1 MDYNQLKTDIAEVI
15 RTNGNEE
22 ITGEVLQ
29 YILLQMVSALGKNFQ
44 FAGVGTDQTVVGTP
58 DENMAWILRSGRY
71 QNFGT
76 EFTVAENEFA
86 VVMWNGSFSVAK
98 VAVGRPVDDELTA
111 GGVNPVEGG
120 VIAAEFAQLRAAGYL
135 FAGLANTGSEPPALR
150 PERIFY
156 ICAEG
161 GVYTNFNAI
170 AVPQGIS
177 ILKWNGSAWVLEV
190 LWRVD
195 DSATDDS
202 QNLVK
207 SGGVKA
213 QLDGKVDKETGKG
226 LSDENYTANEKTKLN
241 DLPTAL
247 ELEHLLSLK
256 QDNLTFDNAPTEGS
270 SNPVTSAGI
279 HEAIKDFIT
288 KAVNDLLYYYT
299 KSETY
304 TKTEVDNLIAAIKQ
318 FNILAVPVLPV
329 PSADT
334 MGTLYLVPAEDQS
347 EPTNVKDEYI
357 TLSKTEGGT
366 TTYSWE
372 KVGTTEIDLSNY
384 PTFDDMNAAIA
395 TALADYY
402 TKSEI
407 DSITAALEGRLA
419 VVSIAADKSVILTNT
434 SSQITLTACIG
445 VAATSLTIERG
456 GVTVGSGTGTLLVVS
471 ETVDIPAAGVLT
483 YTLTAVIGGVTRTK
497 TVTVDV
503 KDAVYFG
510 AGQDST
516 DIVTKATARMT
527 PAGRYN
533 ITVADGDYI
542 FILVPMGMTVN
553 GVEMSGINI
562 PMEVPTGVIVD
573 GVQYLCYKS
582 SNQYDAGTYIINV
595 Y

>member
-111 GGVNPVEGG
+111 GGVNPVDGG

-135 FAGLANTGSEPPALR
+135 FAGLANTGSEPPAVR
-150 PERIFY
+150 SEKIFY

>member
-135 FAGLANTGSEPPALR
+135 FAGLANTGSEPPAVR
-150 PERIFY
+150 TEKIFY

-195 DSATDDS
+195 DEATDGS

-226 LSDENYTANEKTKLN
+226 LSDENYTAGETTKLN

-318 FNILAVPVLPV
+318 FNILAVPVLPFLT
-329 PSADT
+329 P
-334 MGTLYLVPAEDQS
+334 
-347 EPTNVKDEYI
+347 
-357 TLSKTEGGT
+357 LSQKGIH
-366 TTYSWE
+366 
-372 KVGTTEIDLSNY
+372 K
-384 PTFDDMNAAIA
+384 IA
-395 TALADYY
+395 L
-402 TKSEI
+402 
-407 DSITAALEGRLA
+407 
-419 VVSIAADKSVILTNT
+419 
-434 SSQITLTACIG
+434 
-445 VAATSLTIERG
+445 
-456 GVTVGSGTGTLLVVS
+456 
-471 ETVDIPAAGVLT
+471 
-483 YTLTAVIGGVTRTK
+483 
-497 TVTVDV
+497 
-503 KDAVYFG
+503 
-510 AGQDST
+510 
-516 DIVTKATARMT
+516 
-527 PAGRYN
+527 
-533 ITVADGDYI
+533 
-542 FILVPMGMTVN
+542 
-553 GVEMSGINI
+553 
-562 PMEVPTGVIVD
+562 
-573 GVQYLCYKS
+573 
-582 SNQYDAGTYIINV
+582 
-595 Y
+595 

>member
-135 FAGLANTGSEPPALR
+135 FAGLANTGSEPPAVR
-150 PERIFY
+150 PEKIFY

-195 DSATDDS
+195 DEATDNS

-213 QLDGKVDKETGKG
+213 QLDGKVDKEVGKG
-226 LSDENYTANEKTKLN
+226 LSDENYTSSEKTKLN

-247 ELEHLLSLK
+247 ELVHLLSLK

-279 HEAIKDFIT
+279 HEAIKNFIT

-318 FNILAVPVLPV
+318 FNILAVPVLPE

-372 KVGTTEIDLSNY
+372 KIGTTEIDLSNY
-384 PTFDDMNAAIA
+384 PTFDEMNAAIA

-402 TKSEI
+402 TKAEI
-407 DSITAALEGRLA
+407 DAALASLAGRLS
-419 VVSIAADKSVILTNT
+419 VVSITADKSVILTNT
-434 SSQITLTACIG
+434 SSQITLTARTG
-445 VAATSLTIERG
+445 VAATSLTVERG

-483 YTLTAVIGGVTRTK
+483 YTLTAVIGGVTRTE
-497 TVTVDV
+497 TVMVDV
-503 KDAVYFG
+503 KDAVYYG

-516 DIVTKATARMT
+516 GIVTKATARMT

-533 ITVADGDYI
+533 ITAADGDYI

-553 GVEMSGINI
+553 GVTMSGLDI

-573 GVQYLCYKS
+573 GIQYLCYKS
-582 SNQYDAGTYIINV
+582 SNVYDAGSYVINV

>member
-98 VAVGRPVDDELTA
+98 VAVGRPVDEELTA

-120 VIAAEFAQLRAAGYL
+120 AIAAEFAQLRAAGYL
-135 FAGLANTGSEPPALR
+135 FAGLANTGSEPPAER
-150 PERIFY
+150 PEKIFY

-195 DSATDDS
+195 DEATDNS
-202 QNLVK
+202 QNLVE

-213 QLDGKVDKETGKG
+213 QLDGKVDKEEGKG
-226 LSDENYTANEKTKLN
+226 LSDENYTSSEKTKLN

-279 HEAIKDFIT
+279 HEAIKNFIT

-304 TKTEVDNLIAAIKQ
+304 TKAEVDNLIAAIKQ
-318 FNILAVPVLPV
+318 FNILAVPVLPQ

-372 KVGTTEIDLSNY
+372 KIGTTEIDLSNY
-384 PTFDDMNAAIA
+384 PTFDEMNAAIA

-402 TKSEI
+402 TKEEI
-407 DSITAALEGRLA
+407 DAALASLAGRLS

-434 SSQITLTACIG
+434 SSQIALTARTGI
-445 VAATSLTIERG
+445 AATSLTVERG

-471 ETVDIPAAGVLT
+471 ETVNIPAAGVLT
-483 YTLTAVIGGVTRTK
+483 YTLTAVIGGVTRTE
-497 TVTVDV
+497 TVMVDV
-503 KDAVYFG
+503 KDAVYYG

-533 ITVADGDYI
+533 ITAADGDYI

-553 GVEMSGINI
+553 GVSMSGLDI

-573 GVQYLCYKS
+573 GIQYLCYKS
-582 SNQYDAGTYIINV
+582 SNVYDAGSYVINV

>member
-58 DENMAWILRSGRY
+58 DENMAWILRSGTY

-98 VAVGRPVDDELTA
+98 VAVGRPVDDELTE

-135 FAGLANTGSEPPALR
+135 FAGMVNTGSEPPAVR
-150 PERIFY
+150 PEKIFY
-156 ICAEG
+156 ICVEG

-202 QNLVK
+202 PNLVK

-213 QLDGKVDKETGKG
+213 QLDGKVDKVEGKG
-226 LSDENYTANEKTKLN
+226 LSDENYTAGEKTKLG

-247 ELEHLLSLK
+247 ELVHMLSLK

-279 HEAIKDFIT
+279 HEAIKNFIT

-318 FNILAVPVLPV
+318 FNIIAVPVLPT

-347 EPTNVKDEYI
+347 EPNNVKDEYI

-372 KVGTTEIDLSNY
+372 KIGTTEIDLSNY
-384 PTFDDMNAAIA
+384 PTFDEMNAAIA

-402 TKSEI
+402 TKTEI
-407 DSITAALEGRLA
+407 NTLIAALEGRLA
-419 VVSIAADKSVILTNT
+419 VVSLSADKVVVLTN
-434 SSQITLTACIG
+434 SAAQITLAARTGI
-445 VAATSLTIERG
+445 AATSLTVERG
-456 GVTVGSGTGTLLVVS
+456 GVTVGTGTGTLLVISDTLNVAAAS
-471 ETVDIPAAGVLT
+471 EVT
-483 YTLTAVIGGVTRTK
+483 YTLTAVIGGVTRTA
-497 TVTVDV
+497 TLQVAVN
-503 KDAVYFG
+503 DAVMYG
-510 AGQDST
+510 AGQDAT

-527 PAGRYN
+527 PEGRY
-533 ITVADGDYI
+533 TVVAADDDYI
-542 FILVPMGMTVN
+542 FILVPMGMQVN

-595 Y
+595 

>member
-195 DSATDDS
+195 DSATDGS

-213 QLDGKVDKETGKG
+213 QLDGKVDKEVGKG
-226 LSDENYTANEKTKLN
+226 LSDENYTAGEKTKLN

-247 ELEHLLSLK
+247 ELEHLLSRK

-270 SNPVTSAGI
+270 NNPVTSAGI
-279 HEAIKDFIT
+279 HEAIKNFIT

-304 TKTEVDNLIAAIKQ
+304 TKMEVDNLIASIKQ
-318 FNILAVPVLPV
+318 FNILAVPVLPE

-372 KVGTTEIDLSNY
+372 KIGTTEIDLSNY
-384 PTFDDMNAAIA
+384 PTFDQMNAAIA
-395 TALADYY
+395 AALADYY
-402 TKSEI
+402 NKAQI
-407 DSITAALEGRLA
+407 DAALASLEGRLA

-434 SSQITLTACIG
+434 SSQIALTACTG

-533 ITVADGDYI
+533 ITAADGDYI

-573 GVQYLCYKS
+573 GIQYLCYKS
-582 SNQYDAGTYIINV
+582 SNVYDAGSYVINV

>member
-1 MDYNQLKTDIAEVI
+1 V
-15 RTNGNEE
+15 
-22 ITGEVLQ
+22 
-29 YILLQMVSALGKNFQ
+29 
-44 FAGVGTDQTVVGTP
+44 
-58 DENMAWILRSGRY
+58 
-71 QNFGT
+71 
-76 EFTVAENEFA
+76 
-86 VVMWNGSFSVAK
+86 
-98 VAVGRPVDDELTA
+98 
-111 GGVNPVEGG
+111 
-120 VIAAEFAQLRAAGYL
+120 
-135 FAGLANTGSEPPALR
+135 R

-156 ICAEG
+156 ICVEG

-195 DSATDDS
+195 DEATDNS

-213 QLDGKVDKETGKG
+213 QLDGKVDKEVGKG
-226 LSDENYTANEKTKLN
+226 LSDENYTSSEKTKLN

-247 ELEHLLSLK
+247 ELVHLLSLK

-279 HEAIKDFIT
+279 HEAIKNFIT

-318 FNILAVPVLPV
+318 FNILAVPVLPE

-372 KVGTTEIDLSNY
+372 KIGTTEIDLSNY
-384 PTFDDMNAAIA
+384 PTFDEMNAAIA

-402 TKSEI
+402 TKSDI

-434 SSQITLTACIG
+434 SSQIVLTACTG

-483 YTLTAVIGGVTRTK
+483 YTLTAVIGGVTRTE

-503 KDAVYFG
+503 RDAVYYG

-516 DIVTKATARMT
+516 DIMTKATVRMT

-533 ITVADGDYI
+533 ITAADGDYI

-553 GVEMSGINI
+553 GVTMSGLDI

-573 GVQYLCYKS
+573 GIQYLCYKS
-582 SNQYDAGTYIINV
+582 SNVYDAGSYVINV

>member
-86 VVMWNGSFSVAK
+86 VVTWNGSFSVAK

-135 FAGLANTGSEPPALR
+135 FAGLANTGSEPPAVR
-150 PERIFY
+150 PEKIFY

-195 DSATDDS
+195 NEATDNS

-226 LSDENYTANEKTKLN
+226 LSDENYTSSEKTKLN

-247 ELEHLLSLK
+247 ELMHLLSLK
-256 QDNLTFDNAPTEGS
+256 QDNLTFDNAPMEGS
-270 SNPVTSAGI
+270 INPVTSAGI
-279 HEAIKDFIT
+279 HEAIKNFIT

-304 TKTEVDNLIAAIKQ
+304 TKMEVDNLIAAIKQ

-334 MGTLYLVPAEDQS
+334 IGTLYLVPAEDQS

-372 KVGTTEIDLSNY
+372 KIGTTEIDLSNY
-384 PTFDDMNAAIA
+384 PTFDEMNAAIA

-402 TKSEI
+402 TKAEI
-407 DSITAALEGRLA
+407 DAALASLAGRLS

-434 SSQITLTACIG
+434 SSQIALTARTGI
-445 VAATSLTIERG
+445 AATSLTVERG

-483 YTLTAVIGGVTRTK
+483 YTLTAVIGGVTRTE

-503 KDAVYFG
+503 KDAVIYS
-510 AGQDST
+510 ST
-516 DIVTKATARMT
+516 RTVTAVDVENIVIVETPDAIMVCRKDKAQEVKKIVDALNE
-527 PAGRYN
+527 AGRKE
-533 ITVADGDYI
+533 
-542 FILVPMGMTVN
+542 L
-553 GVEMSGINI
+553 
-562 PMEVPTGVIVD
+562 
-573 GVQYLCYKS
+573 L
-582 SNQYDAGTYIINV
+582 
-595 Y
+595 

>member
-86 VVMWNGSFSVAK
+86 VVTWNGSFSVAK
-98 VAVGRPVDDELTA
+98 VAVGRPVDDELMA

-120 VIAAEFAQLRAAGYL
+120 VIEAEFAQLRAAGYL
-135 FAGLANTGSEPPALR
+135 FVGLANTGSEPPAVR

-195 DSATDDS
+195 DEATDNS

-226 LSDENYTANEKTKLN
+226 LSDENYTSSEKAKLN

-247 ELEHLLSLK
+247 ELVHLLSLK

-270 SNPVTSAGI
+270 QNPVTSAGI
-279 HEAIKDFIT
+279 HEAIKNFIT

-304 TKTEVDNLIAAIKQ
+304 TKMEVDNLIAAIKQ
-318 FNILAVPVLPV
+318 FNILAVPVLPQ

-372 KVGTTEIDLSNY
+372 KIGTTEIDLSNY
-384 PTFDDMNAAIA
+384 PTFDEMNAAIA

-434 SSQITLTACIG
+434 SSQITLTACTG

-483 YTLTAVIGGVTRTK
+483 YTLTAVIGGVTRTA
-497 TVTVDV
+497 TLQVAV
-503 KDAVYFG
+503 KDAVMYG

-533 ITVADGDYI
+533 ITAADGDYI

-582 SNQYDAGTYIINV
+582 SNVYDAGSYVINV

>member
-86 VVMWNGSFSVAK
+86 VVTWNGSFSVAK
-98 VAVGRPVDDELTA
+98 VAVGRPVDDELMA

-120 VIAAEFAQLRAAGYL
+120 AIAAEFAQLRAAGYL
-135 FAGLANTGSEPPALR
+135 FAGLANTGSEPPAER
-150 PERIFY
+150 PEKIFY

-195 DSATDDS
+195 DSATDGS
-202 QNLVK
+202 QGLVK

-226 LSDENYTANEKTKLN
+226 LSDENYTDGEKTKLN

-279 HEAIKDFIT
+279 HESIKNFIT

-318 FNILAVPVLPV
+318 FNILAVPILPE

-357 TLSKTEGGT
+357 TLSKIEGGT

-372 KVGTTEIDLSNY
+372 KIGTTEIDLSNY
-384 PTFDDMNAAIA
+384 PTYDEMNAAIA

-402 TKSEI
+402 TKSEV

-434 SSQITLTACIG
+434 SSQITLTACTG
-445 VAATSLTIERG
+445 VAATSLTVERG
-456 GVTVGSGTGTLLVVS
+456 GVIVGSGTGTLLVVS

-503 KDAVYFG
+503 KDVVYFG

-533 ITVADGDYI
+533 ITAADGDYI
-542 FILVPMGMTVN
+542 FILVPMGMTVY

-582 SNQYDAGTYIINV
+582 SNQYDAGTYIINI

>member
-76 EFTVAENEFA
+76 EFTVADNEFA

-135 FAGLANTGSEPPALR
+135 FAGLAKTGSEPPAVR
-150 PERIFY
+150 PEKIFY
-156 ICAEG
+156 ICSEG

-195 DSATDDS
+195 DSATDGS

-207 SGGVKA
+207 SGGVKT
-213 QLDGKVDKETGKG
+213 QLDGKVDKEEGKG

-241 DLPTAL
+241 DLPMAL

-318 FNILAVPVLPV
+318 FNILAVPVLPQ

-357 TLSKTEGGT
+357 TLSRTEGGT

-372 KVGTTEIDLSNY
+372 KIGTTEIDLSNY
-384 PTFDDMNAAIA
+384 PTFDEMNAAIA
-395 TALADYY
+395 TALTDYY

-407 DSITAALEGRLA
+407 DSIKAALEGRMA

-434 SSQITLTACIG
+434 SSQITLTACTG
-445 VAATSLTIERG
+445 VAATSLTVERG

-503 KDAVYFG
+503 KDAVYYG

-533 ITVADGDYI
+533 ITAADGNYI
-542 FILVPMGMTVN
+542 FILVPMGMTVY

-582 SNQYDAGTYIINV
+582 SNVYDAGSYVINV

>member
-86 VVMWNGSFSVAK
+86 VVTWNGSFSVAK

-135 FAGLANTGSEPPALR
+135 FAGLANTGSEPPAVR
-150 PERIFY
+150 SEKIFY

-195 DSATDDS
+195 DSATDGS

-213 QLDGKVDKETGKG
+213 QLDGKVDKEVGKG
-226 LSDENYTANEKTKLN
+226 LSDENYTAGEKTKLN

-247 ELEHLLSLK
+247 ELEHLLSRK

-270 SNPVTSAGI
+270 NNPVTSAGI
-279 HEAIKDFIT
+279 HEAIKNFIT

-304 TKTEVDNLIAAIKQ
+304 TKMEVDNLIASIKQ
-318 FNILAVPVLPV
+318 FNILAVPVLPE

-372 KVGTTEIDLSNY
+372 KIGTTEIDLSNY
-384 PTFDDMNAAIA
+384 PTFDQMNAAIA
-395 TALADYY
+395 AALADYY
-402 TKSEI
+402 NKAQI
-407 DSITAALEGRLA
+407 DAALASLEGRLA

-434 SSQITLTACIG
+434 SSQIALTACTG

-533 ITVADGDYI
+533 ITATDGDYI

-573 GVQYLCYKS
+573 GIQYLCYKS
-582 SNQYDAGTYIINV
+582 SNQYDAGSYTINV

>member
-86 VVMWNGSFSVAK
+86 VVTWNGSFSVAK

-120 VIAAEFAQLRAAGYL
+120 VVAAEFAQLRAAGYL
-135 FAGLANTGSEPPALR
+135 FAGLANTGSEPPAVR
-150 PERIFY
+150 TEKIFY

-195 DSATDDS
+195 DEATDNS
-202 QNLVK
+202 HNLVK

-213 QLDGKVDKETGKG
+213 QLDGKVDKEVGKG
-226 LSDENYTANEKTKLN
+226 LSDENYTAGEKTKLN

-247 ELEHLLSLK
+247 ELMNLLSLK

-279 HEAIKDFIT
+279 HEAIKNFIT

-372 KVGTTEIDLSNY
+372 KIGTTEIDLSNY

-395 TALADYY
+395 TALAGYY

-407 DSITAALEGRLA
+407 DSITAELEGRLA

-434 SSQITLTACIG
+434 SSQIVLTACTG
-445 VAATSLTIERG
+445 VAATILTIERG

-471 ETVDIPAAGVLT
+471 ETVGIPAAGVLT

-533 ITVADGDYI
+533 ITAADGDYI

>member
-86 VVMWNGSFSVAK
+86 VVTWNGSFSVAK

-135 FAGLANTGSEPPALR
+135 FAGLANTGSEPPAER
-150 PERIFY
+150 PEKIFY

-195 DSATDDS
+195 DEATDSS

-207 SGGVKA
+207 SGGVKT

-226 LSDENYTANEKTKLN
+226 LSDENYTSREKTKLN

-279 HEAIKDFIT
+279 HEAIKNFIT

-304 TKTEVDNLIAAIKQ
+304 TKMEVDNLIAAIKQ
-318 FNILAVPVLPV
+318 FNILAVPVLPE

-372 KVGTTEIDLSNY
+372 KIGTTEIDLSNY
-384 PTFDDMNAAIA
+384 PTFDEMNAAIA

-407 DSITAALEGRLA
+407 DSITAALEGLLA

-434 SSQITLTACIG
+434 LSQIVLTACTG
-445 VAATSLTIERG
+445 VAATSLKIERG
-456 GVTVGSGTGTLLVVS
+456 GVTVGNGTGTLLVVS
-471 ETVDIPAAGVLT
+471 ETVDIPAAGVMT
-483 YTLTAVIGGVTRTK
+483 YTLTAVIGGVTRKK

-533 ITVADGDYI
+533 ITAADGDYI
-542 FILVPMGMTVN
+542 FILVPMGMTVY

-582 SNQYDAGTYIINV
+582 SNVYDAGSYVINV